1 MEINVIKAKIFKS
14 NQSQA
19 VRLSKVV
26 AFPVG
31 VREVR
36 VVIVGDSRVV
46 TRVNKTCDSWFESPT
61 ASDGYMLEREQ
72 LEVQIRESFGEC

>member
-46 TRVNKTCDSWFESPT
+46 TPVNKTCDSWFESTT
-61 ASDGYMLEREQ
+61 ASDDFMLEREQ